1 MIELNP
7 IERIHNEEFDIY
19 IDKYLTPDKVEA
31 IAEEMLKH
39 TKANERTY
47 ICNILL
53 AKYCTDI
60 GEDYEYGD
68 YYNDLLCNGVFDAI
82 QNTIVNI
89 AEIYEYIYQAES
101 INVQLDKFLIELTK
115 YLKKNGK
122 KIDNF
127 DMDKAQELLKEM
139 KQK

>member
-7 IERIHNEEFDIY
+7 IERIHNEEFDIN
-19 IDKYLTPDKVEA
+19 IDKYLTPDKVEV

-39 TKANERTY
+39 AKANERTY
-47 ICNILL
+47 VCNILL
-53 AKYCTDI
+53 VKYCTDI
-60 GEDYEYGD
+60 GEDYDYGEH
-68 YYNDLLCNGVFDAI
+68 YNDLLCNGVFDAI
-82 QNTIVNI
+82 RETIMNI
-89 AEIYEYIYQAES
+89 ADINYYIYQAES
-101 INVQLDKFLIELTK
+101 INVQIDKFLIELTK

>member
-19 IDKYLTPDKVEA
+19 IDKYLTPDKVEV

-39 TKANERTY
+39 TKATERTY

-60 GEDYEYGD
+60 GEDYDYGEH
-68 YYNDLLCNGVFDAI
+68 YNELLCNGVFDAI
-82 QNTIVNI
+82 RETIMNI
-89 AEIYEYIYQAES
+89 ADINYYIYQAES
-101 INVQLDKFLIELTK
+101 INVQIDKFLIELTK

-122 KIDNF
+122 KIDSF

-139 KQK
+139 KEK